1 MARNWWSGQLINKLL
16 KRFVTVSADSVK
28 ETPIGLGIVNAT
40 MRNDKFTEAIVL
52 QIWSSDLNLCDEI
65 P

>member
-52 QIWSSDLNLCDEI
+52 QI
-65 P
+65 